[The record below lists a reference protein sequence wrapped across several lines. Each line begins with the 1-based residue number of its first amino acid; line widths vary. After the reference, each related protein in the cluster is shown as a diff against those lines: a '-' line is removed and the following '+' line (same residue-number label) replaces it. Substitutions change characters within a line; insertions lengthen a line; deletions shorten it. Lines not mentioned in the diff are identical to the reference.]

1 MIKRYRLPSLS
12 KGVIILNI
20 KKAIKTI
27 LRIGKSA
34 MNKLMKAFNSATE
47 IFRSANEYALL
58 KSNADVIKKNTPHGD
73 GHPVLVLPGFLT
85 NDTYTSPLRE
95 FLKDKGYKV
104 YTSNDGMN
112 LGLSDKTAENLSQ
125 RVEEIFK
132 ENGGRKMTIIGHSL
146 GGVYAR
152 ELAREYP
159 DMVRAVVTLGTP
171 FSMQTDAT
179 SPALQRL
186 YSFFN
191 VGTDHLGN
199 EQLARRGLTPPPQP
213 TTSIFSK
220 QDGIV
225 DWEASINP
233 KTSRSENIEVSSS
246 HLGMLV
252 NPLSMLAVLDRLAQP
267 EGSFTPFD
275 AAKYKGVLSSPYPE
289 NRLKDADLPKNPNW
303 SDKDPDAK
311 PLFRKKYG
319 R

>member
-1 MIKRYRLPSLS
+1 
-12 KGVIILNI
+12 
-20 KKAIKTI
+20 
-27 LRIGKSA
+27 

-47 IFRSANEYALL
+47 LFRSANEYALL
-58 KSNADVIKKNTPHGD
+58 KANAETIKKATAQGD

-85 NDTYTSPLRE
+85 SDNYTRPLRT
-95 FLKDKGYKV
+95 FLQDKGYAV
-104 YTSNDGMN
+104 HTSNDGMN
-112 LGLSDKTAENLSQ
+112 LGLSDKTAENLSK
-125 RVEEIFK
+125 RIEEIFK
-132 ENGGRKMTIIGHSL
+132 ESGGRKITIIGHSL

-159 DMVRAVVTLGTP
+159 DMVRGVITLGTP

-186 YSFFN
+186 YAFFN

-220 QDGIV
+220 QDGVV

-233 KTSRSENIEVSSS
+233 KTKRSENIEVSSS
-246 HLGMLV
+246 HLGMIV
-252 NPLSMLAVLDRLAQP
+252 NPLAVLAILDRLAQP
-267 EGSFTPFD
+267 EGTFTPFD
-275 AAKYKGVLSSPYPE
+275 ATKYKGVLASPYPE
-289 NRLKDADLPKNPNW
+289 NGLKDQDIPANPKWTN
-303 SDKDPDAK
+303 KDPDAK

-319 R
+319 